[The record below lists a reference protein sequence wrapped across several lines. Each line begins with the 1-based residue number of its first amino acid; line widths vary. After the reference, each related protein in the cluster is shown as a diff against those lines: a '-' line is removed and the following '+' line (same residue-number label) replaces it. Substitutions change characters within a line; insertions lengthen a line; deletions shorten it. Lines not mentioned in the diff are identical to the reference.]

1 MATKSNLITAVNSF
15 ITAVVNIVNHRLSM
29 LEVINELYPTKVT
42 DNDVTE
48 TFTTQVNANIIYSI
62 QIVKQGRNVR
72 INGSYRN
79 TGTTILPAGT
89 QIFTFKENEFKG
101 DTSSYLGI
109 NSRYVPFAI
118 ISPTILNPSSQS
130 TEFSITYSA
139 EL

>member
-1 MATKSNLITAVNSF
+1 MATKAGLISAINGF
-15 ITAVVNIVNHRLSM
+15 ITSVVNITKHRNSM

-42 DNDVTE
+42 DSDVTE

-72 INGSYRN
+72 INGTYRN
-79 TGTTILPAGT
+79 TGSTTLPAGT
-89 QIFTFKENEFKG
+89 QIFTFKDNEFKG

-109 NSRYVPFAI
+109 NARYVPFAI
-118 ISPTILNPSSQS
+118 TSPTIINPSSQS
-130 TEFSITYSA
+130 TEFSITISS